1 MISSKS
7 RIDIFAAAL
16 GDRKPVPGGGAS
28 AALTGA
34 IGAAL
39 IMKVANFTI
48 GRKKYRM
55 YEKDAKAIFLKAQRL
70 ETKLAA
76 YIEKDARSYE
86 QYSRTRSASSMKKAT
101 LCVEEIAALS
111 KEALKYCPRL
121 RKIGNRNLAGDLR
134 AAELFLKA
142 SAGAAENLARLNKK
156 WTGR

>member
-7 RIDIFAAAL
+7 RIDVFVAAL

-28 AALTGA
+28 AALAGA

-48 GRKKYRM
+48 GKKKYRM

-70 ETKLAA
+70 KMKLAA
-76 YIEKDARSYE
+76 HIEKDVRSYE
-86 QYSRTRSASSMKKAT
+86 EYSRTRSASSMKKAT
-101 LCVEEIAALS
+101 LCVEEITALS
-111 KEALKYCPRL
+111 KETLSYCPRL

-134 AAELFLKA
+134 AAELLLKA
-142 SAGAAENLARLNKK
+142 SNGAAENLVRLNKK
-156 WTGR
+156 WMGR